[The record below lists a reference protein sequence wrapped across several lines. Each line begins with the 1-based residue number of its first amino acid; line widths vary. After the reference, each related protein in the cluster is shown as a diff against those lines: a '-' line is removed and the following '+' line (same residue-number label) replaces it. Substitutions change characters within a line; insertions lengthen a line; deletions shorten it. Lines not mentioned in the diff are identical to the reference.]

1 MMGPRGADCVCTHVQ
16 CGGGGLKE
24 TVGQSLGTE
33 GLWHGPGAGG
43 ATGGSGCRSGSEA
56 GCRAGWKRGW
66 EAGTLAS
73 GSRWEQWVHVHL
85 RPTCAE

>member
-1 MMGPRGADCVCTHVQ
+1 MGPRGADYVCTHVQ

-43 ATGGSGCRSGSEA
+43 ATGGSGCRSRSEA